1 MNQDCITMEHVGI
14 SFQKKMALDDVNIRV
29 SEGEIFGFLGP
40 SGAGKQRRSNY

>member
-29 SEGEIFGFLGP
+29 SEGEIL
-40 SGAGKQRRSNY
+40 SLIHI